1 MTEFENYQI
10 VIGFIEAGASILV
23 PIMLAIFGVMFHRY
37 RKVVEHNLEHERE
50 TFARRFM
57 GYQEVTSLANDIYC
71 FNALV
76 GHFRD
81 ISPAEA
87 IQKKRQLEA
96 VVFSNLPLW
105 NDKFC
110 ESLTKFLDTCFET
123 QRGRGTQI
131 VSASDVERH
140 IESRKEAWDDN
151 WRRHFLD
158 EEQRASY
165 LAKLN
170 GRIFDGSYR
179 NDLLKPAYADFLGA
193 LSVSLGGELSAS
205 AALKMLDPSK

>member
-1 MTEFENYQI
+1 M
-10 VIGFIEAGASILV
+10 EAGASILI

-50 TFARRFM
+50 TFARRFL

-81 ISPAEA
+81 ISPVEA
-87 IQKKRQLEA
+87 IQKKRQLET

-123 QRGRGTQI
+123 QRGRGTMI
-131 VSASDVERH
+131 ASVSDVERH
-140 IESRKEAWDDN
+140 VESRKEEWNEN
-151 WRRHFLD
+151 WREHFLD
-158 EEQRASY
+158 AEQRGSY

-170 GRIFDGSYR
+170 GGSFDGSYR
-179 NDLLKPAYADFLGA
+179 NELLKPAYADFLSS
-193 LSVSLGGELSAS
+193 LSASLGSELSAS
-205 AALKMLDPSK
+205 AALKMLNPSK